1 MDLEPSGYK
10 LFVLVY
16 CKGKILHLSDTS
28 LPYTN
33 LPNVYDLTKE
43 TLALLKY
50 LFGLRFKEE
59 QVYELGME
67 VIDTDH
73 VNFYTGLVL
82 DYYPESYT
90 DEEPI
95 FIDLNKESP
104 EVKKFVSIFPQ
115 LKFDPQ
121 LKFEYV

>member
-1 MDLEPSGYK
+1 MDLESNNYK

-28 LPYTN
+28 IPYTN

-59 QVYELGME
+59 QIYELGME
-67 VIDTDH
+67 TIDVNH

-90 DEEPI
+90 DEEPL
-95 FIDLNKESP
+95 FIDLDKESD
-104 EVKKFVSIFPQ
+104 KIKNIVSAFPQ

-121 LKFEYV
+121 LKFHYV

>member
-1 MDLEPSGYK
+1 MDLESNNYK

-28 LPYTN
+28 IPYTN

-59 QVYELGME
+59 QIYELGME
-67 VIDTDH
+67 TIDINH

-95 FIDLNKESP
+95 FIDLDKESD
-104 EVKKFVSIFPQ
+104 EIKNFVSVFPQ

-121 LKFEYV
+121 LKFTYV